1 MDLVRENSGTARIP
15 ETATDPSQLALP
27 LFTRL
32 QSKIGLTWAWLT
44 MAISLGVT
52 GLAYNVVYTDSQQA
66 ISSQF
71 EFRKTEIQDAID
83 RRMAAYKHTLQGA
96 LGLVRASQSV
106 SRQEWRTYFE
116 TLDLNRLF
124 PGIQGLGYSQWIL
137 PGDRERHEARIQAEG
152 FPDFRIRPVGT
163 RGVYTSIVFL
173 EPFDERNRK
182 AFGYDMFSQET
193 RRKAMTLAR
202 DSGEVTISG
211 KVRLVQEISAD
222 VQAGF
227 LMYLPHYGRGKVPD
241 SIDGRK
247 AAIKGFVYS
256 PFRVRNLMEGI
267 LGPGLPNVRLQ
278 IYDGNEIRNAAL
290 MYDSEPR
297 SPHSNPMFVSTERM
311 QIGQH
316 RWTLR
321 VSSLPPFEN
330 KLDGQKSNLILVA
343 GLMTSLMFFGVLWAF
358 GTTRRRAQTLADRMT
373 VALNQH
379 SDELARSNEELQEFA
394 YVASHDLKAPL
405 RGIDHLA
412 AWIEEDLGDK
422 LKGEP
427 QQNMDLLRG
436 RIRRLETLL
445 DDLLAYSRVG
455 RIAAPVERVIVK
467 DMISGL
473 FDMLNTEHRFKL
485 FLDTDIATIR
495 TRRSQLE
502 QIFINLF
509 SNALKHHDGADGRIS
524 VTVTEADDHY
534 EFTVADDGPGIPEAH
549 RDRVFQMF
557 QTLRPRDDTEGSG
570 MGLAIIKKLIE
581 RQGGTI
587 AIEDVPGERGVLFR
601 FSWKKIVEADE

>member
-15 ETATDPSQLALP
+15 ETATDPSQPALP

-44 MAISLGVT
+44 LTISMGVT
-52 GLAYNVVYTDSQQA
+52 GLAYNVVHTDSQQA

-83 RRMAAYKHTLQGA
+83 RRMATYTHTLQGA
-96 LGLVRASQSV
+96 LGLIRASQSV
-106 SRQEWRTYFE
+106 NRQEWRTYFE

-137 PGDRERHEARIQAEG
+137 PRDRARHEAAIQAEG
-152 FPDFRIRPVGT
+152 FPDFRIRPGGT
-163 RGVYTSIVFL
+163 RGVYTSIVYL

-227 LMYLPHYGRGKVPD
+227 LMYLPHYEPGKVPD
-241 SIDGRK
+241 SAEGRR

-256 PFRVRNLMEGI
+256 PFRMRNLMEGI

-278 IYDGNEIRNAAL
+278 IFDGNEALPAAL
-290 MYDSEPR
+290 MYDSEPGT
-297 SPHSNPMFVSTERM
+297 PHTNPMFVSTENI

-316 RWTLR
+316 GWTLR

-330 KLDGQKSNLILVA
+330 KHDSQKSNLILVA
-343 GLMTSLMFFGVLWAF
+343 GAMTSLMFFGVLWAF
-358 GTTRRRAQTLADRMT
+358 ATTRQRAQALADQMT

-379 SDELARSNEELQEFA
+379 SGELARSNEELQEFA

-436 RIRRLETLL
+436 GWKPCSTTFSPI
-445 DDLLAYSRVG
+445 
-455 RIAAPVERVIVK
+455 PV
-467 DMISGL
+467 S
-473 FDMLNTEHRFKL
+473 
-485 FLDTDIATIR
+485 
-495 TRRSQLE
+495 
-502 QIFINLF
+502 
-509 SNALKHHDGADGRIS
+509 
-524 VTVTEADDHY
+524 
-534 EFTVADDGPGIPEAH
+534 
-549 RDRVFQMF
+549 
-557 QTLRPRDDTEGSG
+557 
-570 MGLAIIKKLIE
+570 
-581 RQGGTI
+581 
-587 AIEDVPGERGVLFR
+587 
-601 FSWKKIVEADE
+601 VEAPPLSSA